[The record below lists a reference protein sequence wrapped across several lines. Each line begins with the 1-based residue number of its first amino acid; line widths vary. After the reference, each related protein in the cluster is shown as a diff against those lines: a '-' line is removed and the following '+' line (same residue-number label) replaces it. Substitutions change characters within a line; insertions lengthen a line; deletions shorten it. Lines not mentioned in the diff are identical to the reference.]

1 MTTTHNNLPFP
12 IGTLHFIGIG
22 GSGMSCIAELMHN
35 LGYSVRG
42 SDIAENSNVKRLK
55 ALGVSITIGHK
66 AENIEGADVV
76 VVSSAINPENVEI
89 KEARLKRIPVVRRA
103 EMLAELMRLKWSIAV
118 GGTHGKTT
126 TTSMI
131 GLIMQTAGLDP
142 TVANG
147 GIINAYGTNARLGK
161 GDWLVAEA
169 DESDGSFLKLPATAV
184 VVTNMDPEHLNYYG
198 TYDKMKEAYRTFV
211 QNIPFYGF
219 ACLCVDHPEV
229 QRLISQISDR
239 KIITYG
245 FTPQAEVTAQ
255 NIHAV
260 PGLITFD
267 VIVAESLGTTG
278 EPIRMNDFSL
288 PVYGRH
294 NVLNALAAI
303 AVGLRLGISEENM
316 KKALAGFTGVQRR
329 FTKTGEANGITIID
343 DYGHHPIEIASTLRA
358 ARDVAPQKVIAVFQP
373 HRYTRVANLFEMFC
387 TAFNDADCV
396 IVADVYAA
404 GEQEIPSAN
413 KEALVEGLRAHGH
426 RHVIA
431 LNKREDLADIIRQE
445 AKSGDIVICLG
456 AGSISSWAKALP
468 EELQKAC

>member
-1 MTTTHNNLPFP
+1 MTTPTNLPFP

-42 SDIAENSNVKRLK
+42 SDIAENTNVKRLK
-55 ALGVSITIGHK
+55 ALGISITVGHK
-66 AENIEGADVV
+66 AENVEGADVV
-76 VVSSAINPENVEI
+76 VVSSAINMENVEI
-89 KEARLKRIPVVRRA
+89 KEARLRRIPVVRRA

-161 GDWLVAEA
+161 GEWLVAEA

-184 VVTNMDPEHLNYYG
+184 IVTNMDPEHLNYYG
-198 TYDKMKEAYRTFV
+198 TYDKMKDAYRTFV

-239 KIITYG
+239 RIITYG

-255 NIHAV
+255 NIHAE

-267 VIVAESLGTTG
+267 VVVAESLSPTG
-278 EPIRMNDFSL
+278 EQLRMSGFSL

-303 AVGLRLGISEENM
+303 GVGLRLGISEENM

-329 FTKTGEANGITIID
+329 FTKTGEANGVTIID

-358 ARDVAPQKVIAVFQP
+358 ARDVAPKKVIAVFQP
-373 HRYTRVANLFEMFC
+373 HRYTRVADLFEMFC

-404 GEQEIPSAN
+404 GEKEIPAAN

-431 LNKREDLADIIRQE
+431 LNKREDLAGIIKQE
-445 AKSGDIVICLG
+445 ASVGDIVICLG

-468 EELQKAC
+468 EELLKA